1 MTPADATNQTVEWSS
16 DHTDVV
22 IVDQDGVLNAVSA
35 GKAVITAKAGEKTAT
50 CEVTVK
56 EKSEQ
61 PEKTP
66 VGTVTVSIQ
75 DMIPT
80 PDGED

>member
-35 GKAVITAKAGEKTAT
+35 GKAVITAKAGGKD
-50 CEVTVK
+50 
-56 EKSEQ
+56 SNL
-61 PEKTP
+61 
-66 VGTVTVSIQ
+66 
-75 DMIPT
+75 
-80 PDGED
+80 